1 MLEVHLF
8 VGNVPYDV
16 TSSRLHELLSRVATV
31 TAVFVPTD
39 RLTGKPRGFA
49 IVELATEADAREIAR
64 EFNGYILDGQRLRVE
79 AAPERRKEAE
89 HRPKYRV
96 RSAPKGRP
104 EPRRQRPER
113 SPGR

>member
-1 MLEVHLF
+1 MLEVQLF

-16 TSSRLHELLSRVATV
+16 SSSQLHELLSRVATV

-49 IVELATEADAREIAR
+49 IVEVPSEADARQIAR
-64 EFNGYILDGQRLRVE
+64 EFNGYILDGRRLRVE

-89 HRPKYRV
+89 YRPKYRV

-104 EPRRQRPER
+104 EPRRHRPER